1 MQAFAE
7 RLVERSRPGRIVIF
21 TSGPPQ
27 TGAIAYAASKGAL
40 EWITLSAA
48 AELGRFGITVNAV
61 NPGFLLSEDA
71 GFIDGQLITSD
82 GGHGV
87 ADGSWPR

>member
-7 RLVERSRPGRIVIF
+7 RLVERSRPGGIVIF

-27 TGAIAYAASKGAL
+27 TGAIAYAASKGV
-40 EWITLSAA
+40 S
-48 AELGRFGITVNAV
+48 
-61 NPGFLLSEDA
+61 FLVSEDA